1 MSARVSRVTKAEL
14 LRVIRA
20 VEDSGVPRDI
30 TILPDGS
37 IKITPMSGGKRPPE
51 GAKDAAD
58 VVMERLEG

>member
-1 MSARVSRVTKAEL
+1 MSPRASRVTKAEL

-20 VEDSGVPRDI
+20 VEDSGIPRDI

-37 IKITPMSGGKRPPE
+37 IRITPMSGGKLPPD

-58 VVMERLEG
+58 VVMARLGG